1 MDRNSNAYTFIFA
14 IAMVV
19 VVALVLSFLATSLKP
34 MQSKNVTQEKM
45 QNILQ
50 SFVGDSIMADGKK
63 VELTREVASQT
74 FDTYITTQYALNNKG
89 ENVEGV
95 NPFEIKLAGEIKKPV
110 EEQVFPLYEAEYD
123 NKSYY
128 VIPLRGSGLWDAIW
142 GYVALRD
149 DFNTIQGVTFDHKGE
164 TAGLGAEIT
173 TDWFQQSFV
182 NERIYNENGLLTGIE
197 VKKGYSGG
205 NDKSDNAVNAISGA
219 TITGDGVT
227 AMIQE
232 RLKNYESF
240 FKQKK
245 NSKVATR

>member
-14 IAMVV
+14 ISMVV

-34 MQSKNVTQEKM
+34 MQSKNVEQEKM
-45 QNILQ
+45 QNILK
-50 SFVGDSIMADGKK
+50 SFVGDSIMTDGKK
-63 VELTREVASQT
+63 VELTREVASKVFGDFIKQ
-74 FDTYITTQYALNNKG
+74 QYTLNNNG

-95 NPFEIKLAGEIKKPV
+95 NAFDIKLSTEIKKPI

-123 NKSYY
+123 GKSYY

-142 GYVALRD
+142 GYVALQED
-149 DFNTIQGVTFDHKGE
+149 LNTIQGITFDHKGE

-173 TDWFQQSFV
+173 TDWFQGSFE
-182 NERIYNENGLLTGIE
+182 NEKIYDGDKIVGVE

-205 NDKSDNAVNAISGA
+205 NDKSDNKVNAISGA

-227 AMIQE
+227 AMMKE
-232 RLKNYESF
+232 RLRRYKPF
-240 FKQKK
+240 FEVKK
-245 NSKVATR
+245 KSKLAIR

>member
-14 IAMVV
+14 ISMVI

-50 SFVGDSIMADGKK
+50 SFVGDSIMMDGKK

-74 FDTYITTQYALNNKG
+74 FDTYITTQYALNAKG

-95 NPFEIKLAGEIKKPV
+95 DPFGIKLAGEIKKPV

-123 NKSYY
+123 GKSYY

-173 TDWFQQSFV
+173 TDWFQESFV
-182 NERIYNENGLLTGIE
+182 NEKIYNEQGMLVGVE

-227 AMIQE
+227 VMIQE
-232 RLKNYESF
+232 RLKNYKPF
-240 FKQKK
+240 FEQKK
-245 NSKVATR
+245 NSNVAIR